1 MTPLDRVALA
11 ERAATDPAWYAR
23 HILRASPTDYQSAI
37 LHSVMT
43 NRHTRVKSS
52 HGIGKTATAG
62 MAIAWFAPTRPQSIS
77 ISTAPTERQ
86 VRDQLWGEVG
96 KLFAQSA
103 LRLSKNAPKTKA
115 WNLGQKWFA
124 MGFTAPPNE
133 PTKVQGFHAPH
144 VLIVADEACGIS
156 KKIYDEGIG
165 ACMSNEDVHLLSI
178 GNPTDANTE
187 FARSFADPS
196 PGAFTISAFDTPN
209 FTEFGIT
216 LEHIRTGE
224 WRDLIAGR
232 KLPRPYLVTP
242 EWVAERWAKWGEES
256 PLWLGRVM
264 AQFPEASEDAL
275 IPLSWVT
282 SSAERFLGSDWAS
295 YRPRMNVLG
304 VDVARFGSDATTM
317 YHRKDHLCRKYK
329 EVHGADTMVVVG
341 HIIRAQQE
349 TGADRVYIDE
359 IGIGAGVVDRL
370 KEQGYHWA
378 VGVNFGGKAQ
388 NEDEYANQ
396 RAECYWEM
404 RKSLEGGELA
414 IADEDFAA
422 QVTATKWKPDSK
434 GRIRIE
440 EKDEIK
446 RRIGRSPDD
455 ADAVALTFSR
465 AQSVVLV

>member
-1 MTPLDRVALA
+1 MTD
-11 ERAATDPAWYAR
+11 RAAILARGRDDPAWFAK
-23 HILRASPTDYQSAI
+23 HVLRASPTDYQCAI
-37 LHSVMT
+37 LRSLLT

-52 HGIGKTATAG
+52 HAIGKSAVAA
-62 MAIAWFAPTRPQSIS
+62 MAACWFLPTHEPSKVIT
-77 ISTAPTERQ
+77 TAPTSRQ
-86 VRDQLWGEVG
+86 VRMILWGEIG
-96 KLFAQSA
+96 KIFNRSA
-103 LRLSKNAPKTKA
+103 VRLSVRAPDT
-115 WNLGQKWFA
+115 QKWVIDGA
-124 MGFTAPPNE
+124 NWQAEGFTAPSNDPTRFQGHHSPNML
-133 PTKVQGFHAPH
+133 
-144 VLIVADEACGIS
+144 VLVDEACGLS
-156 KKIYDEGIG
+156 KPLYDEGVA
-165 ACMSNEDVHLLSI
+165 ACLTESNSRLLSI
-178 GNPTDANTE
+178 GNPTDASTE
-187 FARSFADPS
+187 FARSFADLS

-209 FTEFGIT
+209 FTDFGIT
-216 LEHIRTGE
+216 IEHIRTGE

-264 AQFPEASEDAL
+264 AQFPEASDDAL
-275 IPLSWVT
+275 VPLSWVT
-282 SSAERFLGSDWAS
+282 SSADRFLGADWSS

-317 YHRKDHLCRKYK
+317 YHRKDHLCRKFK

-370 KEQGYHWA
+370 KEQGYQWA

-465 AQSVVLV
+465 AQSVVIV